1 MKKEHLIEEHSNTF
15 KYFQNVEG
23 EQKEKATGE
32 SDLLELFLHQLLLTF
47 HASLL
52 SCTINHLIIIL

>member
-23 EQKEKATGE
+23 EQKEKATGK

-52 SCTINHLIIIL
+52 NHFLNVQSII

>member
-23 EQKEKATGE
+23 EQKEKATSE

-52 SCTINHLIIIL
+52 THFLNVQSII